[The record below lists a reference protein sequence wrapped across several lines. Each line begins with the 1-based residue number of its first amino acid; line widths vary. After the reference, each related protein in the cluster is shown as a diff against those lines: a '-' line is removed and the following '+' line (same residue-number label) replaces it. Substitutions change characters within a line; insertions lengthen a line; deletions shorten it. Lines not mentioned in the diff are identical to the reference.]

1 MMKRR
6 AFNQALAAIGF
17 SLGPL
22 ADVRAQARFV
32 EGKDY
37 ERLAATTPGPS
48 TGRIEVLEFFWY
60 GCTHCN
66 AFEPALEAWIRK
78 LPGNVDFR
86 RVPVTFT
93 SLHQTHAALFY
104 ALEAL
109 NLREELHR
117 VVFAALHNHRRRL
130 DSEKDIVAFIAERGL
145 DAAKFLE
152 AFKSFAVGA
161 KVRLAKATAEDY
173 RIDGV
178 PTLGIHRRFTTSGSL
193 AGSHER
199 ALAVADHL
207 IGLARSP
214 G

>member
-1 MMKRR
+1 MKRR
-6 AFNQALAAIGF
+6 EFTQALTATGL

-22 ADVRAQARFV
+22 ADVRAQVPFV

-37 ERLAATTPGPS
+37 EKLAAATPGLS
-48 TGRIEVLEFFWY
+48 AGRIEVLEFFWY

-66 AFEPALEAWIRK
+66 AFEPTLEAWIRK
-78 LPGNVDFR
+78 LPGNVAFR

-109 NLREELHR
+109 NQLHELHP
-117 VVFAALHNHRRRL
+117 VVFAAIHTRRRRL
-130 DSEKDIVAFIAERGL
+130 DSEKDIVAFIGERGL
-145 DAAKFLE
+145 DAASFLE
-152 AFKSFAVGA
+152 AFKSFGVGT
-161 KVRLAKATAEDY
+161 KVRHARATAEDY
-173 RIDGV
+173 RVNGV

-207 IGLARSP
+207 IGLARAP